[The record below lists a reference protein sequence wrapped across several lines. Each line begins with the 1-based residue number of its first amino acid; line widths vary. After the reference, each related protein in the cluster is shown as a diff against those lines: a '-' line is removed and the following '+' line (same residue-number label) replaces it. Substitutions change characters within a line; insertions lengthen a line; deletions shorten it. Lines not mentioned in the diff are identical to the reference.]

1 MYYQKD
7 GDNYTL
13 RLEIGEDICTAIL
26 GFCREQNVLFA
37 EISGIGAVKSAVV
50 GLFDPTDKQYH
61 KKELA
66 GPLEMTSLLGSV
78 TEKDGEPYLHLHATF
93 SDEECRCFGGHLNC
107 AVIGVTGEIFLRVI
121 NGTMGRRLNPENG
134 LFIFDI

>member
-7 GDNYTL
+7 NGNYTL
-13 RLEIGEDICTAIL
+13 RLEVGEDICAAIAD
-26 GFCREQNVLFA
+26 FCREQNVLFA
-37 EISGIGAVKSAVV
+37 EISGIGAVKSATV
-50 GLFDPTDKQYH
+50 GLFDPADKQYH

-78 TEKDGEPYLHLHATF
+78 TEKEGLPYLHLHATF
-93 SDEECRCFGGHLNC
+93 SDADCRCYGGHLNS

-121 NGTMGRRLNPENG
+121 DGRMGRRLNPDTG
-134 LFIFDI
+134 LYIFDI

>member
-1 MYYQKD
+1 MVYQKN
-7 GDNYTL
+7 GNNYTL
-13 RLEIGEDICTAIL
+13 RLNIGEDILEALTV
-26 GFCREQNVLFA
+26 FCRANEVLFA
-37 EISGIGAVKSAVV
+37 EISGIGAVSRAVV

-78 TEKDGEPYLHLHATF
+78 TEKDGQPYLHLHATF
-93 SDEECRCFGGHLNC
+93 SDADCRCFGGHLNA

-121 NGTMGRRLNPENG
+121 DGKMGRRIAPETG
-134 LFIFDI
+134 LYVFDL

>member
-26 GFCREQNVLFA
+26 GFCREQGVLFG

-50 GLFDPTDKQYH
+50 GLFDPADKQYH

-93 SDEECRCFGGHLNC
+93 SDEECRCFGGHLNS

-121 NGTMGRRLNPENG
+121 NGSMGRRLNPENG